1 MVNRS
6 EIYSQ
11 FSLENKTYKVLSQER
26 KSSMKT
32 IQKLVDSSCPSDTET
47 DAPKEVI
54 LLMDVVNVADRVK
67 AMVIEDYLKKKVI
80 SVKEVDTEKV
90 QIYRNSI
97 EKLIK
102 ADTQVKGI
110 VVDGR
115 SGVIPA
121 LEEYAP
127 VQMCHFHFVSIVT
140 RYLGK
145 KRSKTFQSLVLK
157 HVSRTALRMGQD
169 SFVEFISLY
178 EDMYADYMNEK
189 KINPETGRPIYAHK
203 RIRQAFKTLNRFK
216 DNLFTFE
223 CVEYMPNTTNALD
236 GKISATK
243 AKMNIHRGLKT
254 DRKVRLFKYL
264 IKR

>member
-1 MVNRS
+1 MNKS
-6 EIYSQ
+6 SIYSQ
-11 FSLENKTYKVLSQER
+11 FSLENKTYKLLSKER
-26 KSSMKT
+26 KSSIKT
-32 IQKLVDSSCPSDTET
+32 IQKLIDTSYPVDTET
-47 DAPKEVI
+47 DVPKEAI
-54 LLMDVVNVADRVK
+54 LLMDVVTVADGTKTMIV
-67 AMVIEDYLKKKVI
+67 EDYLQRKVI
-80 SVKEVDTEKV
+80 SVQEIDAERVH
-90 QIYRNSI
+90 IYRTNI
-97 EKLIK
+97 EKFIK
-102 ADTQVKGI
+102 AGTKIRGI

-127 VQMCHFHFVSIVT
+127 VQMCHFHFVAIIT

-157 HVSRTALRMGQD
+157 YVSRAALRMGQD
-169 SFVEFISLY
+169 AFLEFISLY

-203 RIRQAFKTLNRFK
+203 RIRQAFKTLKRFK

-223 CVEYMPNTTNALD
+223 CVEHMPNTTNSLD
-236 GKISATK
+236 GKISTTK
-243 AKMNIHRGLKT
+243 AKVNIHRGLKT

>member
-1 MVNRS
+1 MVNKS

-11 FSLENKTYKVLSQER
+11 YSLENKTYKTLSQER
-26 KSSMKT
+26 KSSIKT
-32 IQKLVDSSCPSDTET
+32 IQKLIDISRPIDTESN
-47 DAPKEVI
+47 APKDAL
-54 LLMDVVNVADRVK
+54 LLMDVVRIDNKTK
-67 AMVIEDYLKKKVI
+67 AMIVEDYLKKKVI
-80 SVKEVDTEKV
+80 SVKMVDAERV

-97 EKLIK
+97 EKLIE
-102 ADTQVKGI
+102 AGTQIMGI

-127 VQMCHFHFVSIVT
+127 VQMYHFHFIAIIT

-157 HVSRTALRMGQD
+157 HVSRTALKMGSD
-169 SFVEFISLY
+169 SFSEFISLY
-178 EDMYADYMNEK
+178 EDLYSDYMNEK
-189 KINPETGRPIYAHK
+189 KINPETGRLIFAHK
-203 RIRQAFKTLNRFK
+203 RIRQAFRTLNRFN

-223 CVEYMPNTTNALD
+223 CVEHMPNTTNSLD
-236 GKISATK
+236 GKISAVK
-243 AKMNIHRGLKT
+243 AKTNIHRGLKA
-254 DRKVRLFKYL
+254 DRKVRLFEYL